1 MRKLLLATVASMGA
15 LLAAGGAN
23 AQPVKPVAP
32 GTIVVHLNGYLQFE
46 IADFGSTDN
55 TVGLAKLNPIS
66 ADGDVRLYPGFDAQT
81 INGIDYGAQVEL
93 RTATSDNTN
102 GSNSKSGSY
111 TSNPNGVSSL
121 FVRRAYGY
129 IGTPDAGFIRGG
141 QTDSA
146 FGLLQTGVIEA
157 FGDGAQWNTYGGPA
171 TIIPTDAS
179 VAGSNQFIYADQSNL
194 YATDKIVY
202 LSPTFFGFSGAVG
215 FEPNSNG
222 IGSGY
227 GNCAGASSNN
237 AAASPQLT
245 CADVSASPD
254 SGNIG
259 KERKNTIDAAIE
271 YVLKAN
277 GFATKANFGILHGSP
292 ISYDGAPVALG
303 ASALHNGYD
312 ELNVY
317 QFGAQTTFA
326 GLTVG
331 ANIKTGQTLDGY
343 TFKPKGARDAFA
355 YIIGAD
361 YVVGPYVV
369 GASFFDSQS
378 AGAYYPGDTFTVGT
392 KKYAVARTLGE
403 YGLAVGGNY
412 VVGKDLSLFV
422 QYMYD
427 HRQQHGNSGLDL
439 NSTAKGV
446 SQAQIIATG
455 ATFKW

>member
-1 MRKLLLATVASMGA
+1 MRKLLLATAATMGA
-15 LLAAGGAN
+15 LLATAGGAK

-46 IADFGSTDN
+46 VADFGSTDN
-55 TVGLAKLNPIS
+55 TVGAAKLNPIS

-81 INGIDYGAQVEL
+81 TNGIDYGAQVEL

-129 IGTPDAGFIRGG
+129 IGNPDAGFIRGG

-202 LSPTFFGFSGAVG
+202 ISPTLYGFSGAVG

-222 IGSGY
+222 FGSGY
-227 GNCAGASSNN
+227 GNCAAASSNN
-237 AAASPQLT
+237 GATAPQLT

-254 SGNIG
+254 ASNIG
-259 KERKNTIDAAIE
+259 KERKNTIDAAVE

-277 GFATKANFGILHGSP
+277 GFATKANFGVLHGSP
-292 ISYDGAPVALG
+292 IDYDGAAVATG
-303 ASALHNGYD
+303 ALHYGYD
-312 ELNVY
+312 SLNVY

-326 GLTVG
+326 GLTLG
-331 ANIKTGQTLDGY
+331 ANVKTGQTLDGY
-343 TFKPKGARDAFA
+343 TFKVRGTRDALA
-355 YIIGAD
+355 YIVGGN
-361 YVVGPYVV
+361 YVIGPYVV

-378 AGAYYPGDTFTVGT
+378 AGSYTPGA
-392 KKYAVARTLGE
+392 KEARTLSE
-403 YGLAVGGNY
+403 YGAAVGGNY
-412 VVGKDLSLFV
+412 IVGKDLSLFV

-427 HRQQHGNSGLDL
+427 HRHQHGNTGLDL
-439 NSTAKGV
+439 NNTAKGV